1 MRNKKFLLKIITA
14 VLIFVTIAP
23 IAVDAFNATAAFAA
37 DITKGELPFENV
49 NRDHLFRLVEMCWPQ
64 YLQKLIRKLA
74 NWAID
79 KVVEMALRLIPYV
92 GGIVGKIWDGMKVFR
107 EMIDLPIYPR
117 CHCKDDDNT
126 QDSTFLPMNWR
137 FAQNYIS
144 KEVEKRRKETFP
156 RWEARMPQTN
166 VKDDISGFSDLG
178 EEVIRAVDRYYDLRL
193 EQYGPTFLLNANP
206 YDSVYPSY
214 SGFNSVIS
222 EDDRLT
228 ERWRKNELGHLWVMG
243 IMHNALFDK
252 DSLNSRNLLLEKM
265 FSIESDVQEIKT
277 GTRTVTETKS
287 RIVTEKKKKPI
298 TVKKSREVTEI
309 KYRTELQEYTY
320 EVTIT
325 MYRMKDN
332 IAIHMFYTTLKSNAW
347 YSYDYLVK
355 YMKSHWLI
363 PNSKIPSFIRND
375 FDTKTETSTRIGYR
389 TVQVPY
395 EEKHLEFYE
404 ETEIIEYEESRIEQY
419 TETHEEPYTIYVPV
433 SGKTGMAQTAQFQ
446 YLGVGAKL
454 FGAQTWGNAFT
465 AFSLTEMGLTPLQNK
480 RSIKNAAHTNIDL
493 MGHNA
498 ATKTITRKKA
508 KLGF

>member
-14 VLIFVTIAP
+14 VLIFVMLVP
-23 IAVDAFNATAAFAA
+23 MAVDAFNATAAFAA
-37 DITKGELPFENV
+37 DDKGTKGDLPFENV
-49 NRDHLFRLVEMCWPQ
+49 NRDHMFRLVEMCWPQ

-74 NWAID
+74 NTAID
-79 KVVEMALRLIPYV
+79 KVVELALRLIPYV
-92 GGIVGKIWDGMKVFR
+92 GGIVGGIWDSMRVFR
-107 EMIDLPIYPR
+107 DMIDLPIYPR

-126 QDSTFLPMNWR
+126 QDSAWLPMNWR

-166 VKDDISGFSDLG
+166 VSDDISEFHGLG
-178 EEVIRAVDRYYDLRL
+178 EEVIEAVNRYYDLRL

-243 IMHNALFDK
+243 IMHNALFEK
-252 DSLNSRNLLLEKM
+252 NSLGLRDLLLKKM
-265 FSIESDVQEIKT
+265 FSIESDVQEIST

-309 KYRTELQEYTY
+309 KYRTEKQPYQYTYYRYKLKGKLEWALYLGKLDLDKEYTRE
-320 EVTIT
+320 EVADADGWWIKGSTSKQLQTYFNWISHT
-325 MYRMKDN
+325 GTAYRE
-332 IAIHMFYTTLKSNAW
+332 
-347 YSYDYLVK
+347 VK
-355 YMKSHWLI
+355 
-363 PNSKIPSFIRND
+363 
-375 FDTKTETSTRIGYR
+375 
-389 TVQVPY
+389 VPY

-404 ETEIIEYEESRIEQY
+404 DTEYIEYEESRIEQY
-419 TETHEEPYTIYVPV
+419 TETHEEPYTTYKPVP
-433 SGKTGMAQTAQFQ
+433 GKTGMAQTAQFQ
-446 YLGVGAKL
+446 YLGVGAK
-454 FGAQTWGNAFT
+454 FFAAQTWGNAFT